1 LSAQFAPEPGGTNA
15 TLGKTLIQIGAILI
29 DYGLANTRHGIWI
42 DFGISE
48 LPHGAVIE
56 VELPSELSI

>member
-1 LSAQFAPEPGGTNA
+1 VQFAPEPRRTTA
-15 TLGKTLIQIGAILI
+15 TLGKTLIQIGAVLI

-42 DFGISE
+42 DFGVSE

-56 VELPSELSI
+56 FELPSEFLI